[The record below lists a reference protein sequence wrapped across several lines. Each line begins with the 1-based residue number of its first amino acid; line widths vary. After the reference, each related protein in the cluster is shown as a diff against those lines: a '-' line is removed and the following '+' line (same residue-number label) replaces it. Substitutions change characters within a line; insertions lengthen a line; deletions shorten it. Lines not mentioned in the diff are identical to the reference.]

1 MLCRLVETIQHFFL
15 IETSRQNLSI
25 LKKNFSKEVV
35 IMKSK
40 LTSFLII
47 VSSILILGACA
58 NEEDTKANEDEQNL
72 NETMEGNSNKGEDS
86 SDYDASEASTE
97 DNNKLEEDPEKSEV
111 VLDNQSDSVE
121 ISETTAG
128 YGIETPDQIGLKV
141 GDTGYF
147 EDTAGTYDIT
157 VNSAELLDELDG
169 EESQADHFF
178 LMNITIKNTGEETWN
193 AQDFLYGFRVTD
205 DLESTGYGDYAESF
219 DSVEQM
225 TDDIAPNEESTGQFV
240 TEVYDGD
247 TYYFKLR
254 SGITEGAGD
263 SNNVV
268 WEIAKEE
275 LQ

>member
-1 MLCRLVETIQHFFL
+1 
-15 IETSRQNLSI
+15 
-25 LKKNFSKEVV
+25 
-35 IMKSK
+35 MKSK

-86 SDYDASEASTE
+86 SDNDASEASTE
-97 DNNKLEEDPEKSEV
+97 DNNKSEEDSEKSEV

-225 TDDIAPNEESTGQFV
+225 TDDIAPTEESTGQFV

-254 SGITEGAGD
+254 SGITEGSGD

>member
-1 MLCRLVETIQHFFL
+1 
-15 IETSRQNLSI
+15 
-25 LKKNFSKEVV
+25 
-35 IMKSK
+35 MKSK

-86 SDYDASEASTE
+86 SDNDASEASTE
-97 DNNKLEEDPEKSEV
+97 DNNKSKEDSEKSEKNLRDGV
-111 VLDNQSDSVE
+111 FDNQSDSVE
-121 ISETTAG
+121 IRETTAG
-128 YGIETPDQIGLKV
+128 FGIETPDQIGLKV

-147 EDTAGTYDIT
+147 DDTMGTFEIT

-178 LMNITIKNTGEETWN
+178 LMNITINNTGEETWN
-193 AQDFLYGFRVTD
+193 AQDFLYGLRVTD
-205 DLESTGYGDYAESF
+205 DLEMTGYGDYAESF

-247 TYYFKLR
+247 TYYFKMR
-254 SGITEGAGD
+254 SGITEGSGQ

>member
-1 MLCRLVETIQHFFL
+1 
-15 IETSRQNLSI
+15 
-25 LKKNFSKEVV
+25 
-35 IMKSK
+35 MKSK